1 MKWNLRLVAAKRD
14 IWKASEVQQILSI
27 HGLEISSRKMSG
39 LWSGNPVSLKLDD
52 LDVICVALNC
62 QIGDLLTPEPEKVL
76 HLRQEEQ
83 TERASIRTGAPT
95 ATAVSKHWDGWLPPP
110 E

>member
-14 IWKASEVQQILSI
+14 IWKASEVQQILAI
-27 HGLEISSRKMSG
+27 HGLAISSRKMSG
-39 LWSGNPVSLKLDD
+39 LWSGHPVSLKLDD

-62 QIGDLLTPEPEKVL
+62 QIGDLLTPEPEKI
-76 HLRQEEQ
+76 LRLSQEEQ
-83 TERASIRTGAPT
+83 TERASIRAGIPSTGAVPN
-95 ATAVSKHWDGWLPPP
+95 HWDGCLPSA